1 MSEQLHSE
9 YERVLTECL
18 DAIIEG
24 RRSAAQCLAAYPAYA
39 TEMAP
44 SLRMAENLR
53 GATVIRPSLGFR
65 KQAASRLQQRIAT
78 SSRPARRKPARSA
91 QRRQSFLP
99 GLAFR
104 LGAAL
109 MIVALLAGFTGAA
122 AYAADGAVPGD
133 RLYGVDTAVEQIEL
147 SFTLNADKAL
157 ALQLRIATERLGE
170 AESLLD
176 AGDTTHAAEALDAY
190 NVTVAEIT
198 ISSEQI
204 SSQDDT
210 NTAGAIQDTL
220 SQHQIRLQA
229 LLSKVPEQARPG
241 IERAIEASKHGQ
253 EQANKHRPNKDDK
266 GTPPGQDDGSDPAV
280 DTETG
285 NSSAAGEDS
294 GTSSADPGTGSAGI
308 TGNGSENGQS
318 NSTGTTGT
326 GNGQGNGN
334 GNGNSNGSSDNGPG
348 GKNGNGQG
356 AGEKDKD
363 KEKNDS
369 GTPAAIP

>member
-1 MSEQLHSE
+1 MSEQFHSE

-18 DAIIEG
+18 DAVIEG
-24 RRSAAQCLAAYPAYA
+24 RRSVAQCLAAYPAYA
-39 TEMAP
+39 TEMAS

-65 KQAASRLQQRIAT
+65 KQAASRLQQRIAV
-78 SSRPARRKPARSA
+78 SSRPPNRKSTRSLP
-91 QRRQSFLP
+91 RRQSFLP

-109 MIVALLAGFTGAA
+109 MVVTLLAGFTGAA

-147 SFTLNADKAL
+147 SFTLKPDKAL

-170 AESLLD
+170 AEALLD
-176 AGDTTHAAEALDAY
+176 AGDTTFAAEALDAY
-190 NVTVAEIT
+190 NATVAEIT

-204 SSQDDT
+204 SAQDDT
-210 NTAGAIQDTL
+210 DTAGAIQDTL

-266 GTPPGQDDGSDPAV
+266 GTPPGQDDGPNPAV
-280 DTETG
+280 DTEAG

-308 TGNGSENGQS
+308 TGNGTGSENGQG
-318 NSTGTTGT
+318 NSSGT

-334 GNGNSNGSSDNGPG
+334 GNGNSNGSSDNDPG
-348 GKNGNGQG
+348 SKNGNGQG
-356 AGEKDKD
+356 ADYKDKD